1 MEGGSEMAGSAEK
14 NLGTLLSGEELLDIL
29 REDGE
34 SHIFLKGTWR
44 ESQIKGAGYDL
55 RMAGNLLVYPKS
67 PGSSE
72 VAIVK
77 ADAEPR
83 SRITLDP
90 GDTALVSTMERFC
103 MDFDV
108 SAQLGPKFK
117 WAAQGLLILHGMVA
131 HPGYGR
137 ELINDMWIPKKDE
150 RLYFIVANVGPDEI
164 VIKQGE
170 AILCAQFFRVQ
181 RARSPRPIENFG
193 FDYLTERL
201 FGSRGDSGGL
211 AYFRDVRDLRA
222 EVGELRG
229 EVSDLDKTIERVR
242 SVTDNVVVFGVF
254 LVSTTI
260 LGVVLVTLINL
271 IESAPGRISDLRA
284 TLISALA
291 GLYAVAAVAGVL
303 LVGMGTVRSMRER
316 ARRKT
321 STDGSA

>member
-1 MEGGSEMAGSAEK
+1 MTEPAGQYP
-14 NLGTLLSGEELLDIL
+14 GRLLSGDELLEIL
-29 REDGE
+29 REDDE

-44 ESQIKGAGYDL
+44 EAQIKGAGYDL

-72 VAIVK
+72 VVSVK

-108 SAQLGPKFK
+108 SALLGPKFG
-117 WAAQGLLILHGMVA
+117 WSAQGLLILHGMVA

-137 ELINDMWIPKKDE
+137 EMVDDTWLPKKDE
-150 RLYFIVANVGPDEI
+150 RLYFIVANVGTDEI

-170 AILCAQFFRVQ
+170 AILTAQFFRVQ
-181 RARSPRPIENFG
+181 RPKSPAPISNFG

-201 FGSRGDSGGL
+201 FGSGGESGGL

-229 EVSDLDKTIERVR
+229 EVSDLDKTVERVR

-260 LGVVLVTLINL
+260 LGVVLTTLINL
-271 IESAPGRISDLRA
+271 IESAPMRISGLRV

-291 GLYAVAAVAGVL
+291 GLYALAAIVGVV
-303 LVGMGTVRSMRER
+303 LVGMGTVRRLRER
-316 ARRKT
+316 ARRQT
-321 STDGSA
+321 GGRQRLGPQ